1 MTNYILLLQV
11 LLCAVVSDV
20 KTKKIPNSLCIYGI
34 FTALVYW
41 LLVDKGALLHKLVPG
56 MCIPFFM
63 LFCLYAVRVLGAGDV
78 KLMCVVGTY
87 MGIDVIGVIGL
98 TFVITALYGVVIYAR
113 SIRCAARLGGF
124 NTRKVLNHFLG
135 FNTRI
140 CFSVPIFLAV
150 LIYMLKE
157 ACVGGI

>member
-20 KTKKIPNSLCIYGI
+20 KTKKIPNTLCIYGI
-34 FTALVYW
+34 LASFVYW

-63 LFCLYAVRVLGAGDV
+63 LFFLYAVRVLGAGDV

-87 MGIDVIGVIGL
+87 MGMDILGVIGL
-98 TFVITALYGVVIYAR
+98 TFAITALYGVMIYVR
-113 SIRCAARLGGF
+113 RIRCAAKQGGF
-124 NTRKVLNHFLG
+124 NTRKVLEHFFEL
-135 FNTRI
+135 NTGI
-140 CFSVPIFLAV
+140 CFSIPIFFAV

>member
-20 KTKKIPNSLCIYGI
+20 KTKKIPNGLCIYGI
-34 FTALVYW
+34 FVSLVYC

-56 MCIPFFM
+56 MCIPFCM
-63 LFCLYAVRVLGAGDV
+63 LFFLYAIRVLGAGDV

-87 MGIDVIGVIGL
+87 IGMDIIGVIGL
-98 TFVITALYGVVIYAR
+98 TFAITALYGVMIYVR
-113 SIRCAARLGGF
+113 RIRCAVRQGGSDTRRVLEHFFEF
-124 NTRKVLNHFLG
+124 NTG
-135 FNTRI
+135 I
-140 CFSVPIFLAV
+140 CFSIPIFFAV
-150 LIYMLKE
+150 LIYLLKE